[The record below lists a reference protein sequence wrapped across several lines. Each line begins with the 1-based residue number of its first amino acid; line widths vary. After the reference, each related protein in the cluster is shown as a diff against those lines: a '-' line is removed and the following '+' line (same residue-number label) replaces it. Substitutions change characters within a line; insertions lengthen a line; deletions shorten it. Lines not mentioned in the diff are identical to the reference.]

1 MCILV
6 GALTIT
12 SGLECV
18 VGNLAYIYTYI
29 CMYLYI
35 YIYIYICG
43 ISQGIIVQ
51 LESVHFKTRER
62 ERERERERAK
72 RGFNS
77 DHIGVICLTRS
88 GWFLFFVCASSYR
101 VQKRF
106 YGSIL
111 AILFLILARGHC
123 VLRRTDTARNP
134 IGSQRG
140 LPVREGENSFPK
152 GGSH

>member
-1 MCILV
+1 MLLV
-6 GALTIT
+6 TWHI
-12 SGLECV
+12 
-18 VGNLAYIYTYI
+18 YIHIYV
-29 CMYLYI
+29 CI
-35 YIYIYICG
+35 YIYIYMRHITG
-43 ISQGIIVQ
+43 YN
-51 LESVHFKTRER
+51 KTVGERPFQDER
-62 ERERERERAK
+62 ERERARAK